1 MASSESSKTVF
12 LAMSVNFSIG
22 VAKSIIATITMSS
35 AMFSEAVHSFV
46 DTGNQ
51 FLLWFGIKQAKKSN
65 PKIYPLGRG
74 REEYFWTL
82 VVAVLI
88 FTIGGLVSLEHGIES
103 LSHPKK
109 LENLSISLT
118 LLIVSIILESYV
130 LKKAISELKRGKA
143 KNKGILKLLKEST
156 DGPLIAIVVEDFA
169 ATLGL
174 IFALVGTVLS
184 FITQNSVYDSISA
197 ISIGILLMVSG
208 IFLGYEMKHLITG
221 ESISNEKLKK
231 IKQLISSNEQVLN
244 LSNLKILP
252 IGSNQ
257 YLALINLD
265 YRDSL
270 KDEEIITV
278 NSSLINSIK
287 NSEPSIS
294 EIYFNPQKDIIIL
307 WKLIKTI
314 CRKSKFK

>member
-265 YRDSL
+265 YRNSL
-270 KDEEIITV
+270 KDEEIITL

-294 EIYFNPQKDIIIL
+294 EIYFNPQ
-307 WKLIKTI
+307 
-314 CRKSKFK
+314 

>member
-1 MASSESSKTVF
+1 MASNESSKTVF

-22 VAKSIIATITMSS
+22 IAKSVIATITMSS
-35 AMFSEAVHSFV
+35 AMFSEAIHSFV

-51 FLLWFGIKQAKKSN
+51 LLLWFGINQSKKVN

-74 REEYFWTL
+74 KEEYFWTL

-109 LENLSISLT
+109 LENLSISIA
-118 LLIVSIILESYV
+118 LLVTSMILESYV
-130 LKKAISELKRGKA
+130 LKKAITELKKGKDSD
-143 KNKGILKLLKEST
+143 KGVIKLLKEST

-174 IFALVGTVLS
+174 FIALIGTLLS
-184 FITQNSVYDSISA
+184 SILQNSIYDSISA

-221 ESISNEKLKK
+221 ESISPDRLRKIEK
-231 IKQLISSNEQVLN
+231 IISSNKNVSTLLN
-244 LSNLKILP
+244 LKVIP
-252 IGSNQ
+252 IGSKQ
-257 YLALINLD
+257 YLALVMLD
-265 YRDSL
+265 YKDSL
-270 KDEEIITV
+270 EDKEIV
-278 NSSLINSIK
+278 EINKIIK
-287 NSEPSIS
+287 NKIKEIESTIS
-294 EIYFNPQKDIIIL
+294 EIYFNPQ
-307 WKLIKTI
+307 
-314 CRKSKFK
+314 